1 MSAENAQRSAWRH
14 PLQKAYIALATLF
27 ASAGAIILGV
37 FALGLL
43 SRAFLAIVA
52 AVCAACA
59 ICGAA
64 NVAASFRD
72 AARAPELCAERFF
85 LLKLGMVPCLLI
97 YDGDG
102 SSVRGRGFHNTLRA
116 SAILSRVRGGFRAAP
131 PPRRVLRCA
140 DSPPAP
146 PARKRRVLGG
156 GARARPVLFSARRAG
171 RAVPAPRVGA
181 TQKGMT
187 RARGGTLHFPK
198 NPVQSVA

>member
-27 ASAGAIILGV
+27 ASAGAIIMGV

-64 NVAASFRD
+64 KVAASFRE

-97 YDGDG
+97 YNATATVLLFAVAVSTILFGLPRFCLACAAG
-102 SSVRGRGFHNTLRA
+102 FALLHLPGACYGVQTVRLLRQRGKGASWAVAHGLVQFCFPLDVLDALFLHREWARLKRA
-116 SAILSRVRGGFRAAP
+116 
-131 PPRRVLRCA
+131 
-140 DSPPAP
+140 
-146 PARKRRVLGG
+146 
-156 GARARPVLFSARRAG
+156 
-171 RAVPAPRVGA
+171 
-181 TQKGMT
+181 
-187 RARGGTLHFPK
+187 
-198 NPVQSVA
+198 